1 MSSGADSEAASQ
13 GMGTP
18 SPPPSATIKT
28 PGTKTSMGHNSIPSS
43 PANNLKE
50 KTGEYLNLG
59 PFCLFVNVGLY
70 PFHVDRSVTSFC
82 VQTCFG
88 LIWSLN
94 LWKQTK
100 PALFLN

>member
-28 PGTKTSMGHNSIPSS
+28 PGTKTSMGPNSIPSS
-43 PANNLKE
+43 PANNMKE

-59 PFCLFVNVGLY
+59 PLYFFLVFRRKDLCEAKHDLGVRKMCSKSTLY
-70 PFHVDRSVTSFC
+70 PLRYA
-82 VQTCFG
+82 FG
-88 LIWSLN
+88 DGGG
-94 LWKQTK
+94 K
-100 PALFLN
+100 A